1 MEIDIRHICKLAV
14 LAVSIALPTLAQ
26 AAWPERPVVVLV
38 PFAPGGINDVLARLT
53 AERLQA
59 AFGRSFVVENEPG
72 AAGILAASRVAR
84 AQPDGYT
91 LFFSTIS
98 QIAIAPFTHKI
109 DFDPLKDFKPISI
122 VATTPFVITV
132 GKSFPASSLAEFAV
146 YVRSRPGQ
154 LTFGSAGTG
163 SLTHLASEV
172 FLKSARL
179 SMVHVPY
186 KGVLPAFTD
195 LLAGHVEM
203 LAASPVELRPYFGT
217 DTVKLLAVTGAKRS
231 RYLPDVPAVAE
242 QFPAPEVVTWNG
254 LLAPARTPPDVID
267 ALSRE
272 LGAVE
277 RNPEFRKRLTDL
289 GVDPE
294 IDSPDEFARIIA
306 ADHERWREIIRDL
319 GLKVQ

>member
-1 MEIDIRHICKLAV
+1 MRHIFRFAV
-14 LAVSIALPTLAQ
+14 LVLSIVLPTLAD

-38 PFAPGGINDVLARLT
+38 PFPAGGINDVLARLT

-72 AAGILAASRVAR
+72 AAGVIAAQRVAR
-84 AQPDGYT
+84 SQPDGYT

-109 DFDPLKDFKPISI
+109 DFDPIKDFKPISI
-122 VATTPFVITV
+122 VATTPFIITV
-132 GKSFPASSLAEFAV
+132 GKSFPASSLAEFAA
-146 YVRSRPGQ
+146 YVRSKPGQ

-195 LLAGHVEM
+195 LLAGHIDM

-217 DTVKLLAVTGAKRS
+217 DTVKVLAVTGAKRS
-231 RYLPDVPAVAE
+231 RYLPDVPAVSE

-254 LLAPARTPPDVID
+254 LLAPARTPGDVID

-272 LGAVE
+272 IGAAG
-277 RNPEFRKRLTDL
+277 RSPEFQKRLTDL
-289 GVDPE
+289 GVDPQFNT
-294 IDSPDEFARIIA
+294 PDEFARIIA
-306 ADHERWREIIRDL
+306 TDHDRWRGIIRDL
-319 GLKVQ
+319 GLQIQ

>member
-1 MEIDIRHICKLAV
+1 MRHIFRLAV
-14 LAVSIALPTLAQ
+14 LVVSVALPTLAD

-38 PFAPGGINDVLARLT
+38 PFAAGGISDVLARLT

-59 AFGRSFVVENEPG
+59 AFGRTFVVENEPG
-72 AAGILAASRVAR
+72 AAGIIAAQRVAR
-84 AQPDGYT
+84 SQPDGYT

-109 DFDPLKDFKPISI
+109 DFDPIKDFKPISM
-122 VATTPFVITV
+122 VATTPFIITV
-132 GKSFPASSLAEFAV
+132 GKSFPASSLAEFAA
-146 YVRSRPGQ
+146 YVRSKPGQ

-172 FLKSARL
+172 FLNSAGL

-195 LLAGHVEM
+195 LLAGHIEM

-231 RYLPDVPAVAE
+231 RYLPDVPAVSE

-254 LLAPARTPPDVID
+254 PLAPARTPPDVID

-272 LGAVE
+272 IGAAG
-277 RNPEFRKRLTDL
+277 RSPEFQKRLTDL
-289 GVDPE
+289 GVDPQFNT
-294 IDSPDEFARIIA
+294 PDEFARIIA
-306 ADHERWREIIRDL
+306 TDHDRWRGIIRDL
-319 GLKVQ
+319 GLQVQ

>member
-1 MEIDIRHICKLAV
+1 MKLMRHLLKLALLV
-14 LAVSIALPTLAQ
+14 VGVALPTLAN
-26 AAWPERPVVVLV
+26 AAWPERPVALLV
-38 PFAPGGINDVLARLT
+38 PFAPGGINDVLARIT

-59 AFGRSFVVENEPG
+59 AFGRTFVVENEPG
-72 AAGILAASRVAR
+72 AAGIIAAQRVAR
-84 AQPDGYT
+84 APPDGYT

-109 DFDPLKDFKPISI
+109 GFDPIKDFKPIAI
-122 VATTPFVITV
+122 VATTPFIITV
-132 GKSFPASSLAEFAV
+132 DKSFPAGSLAEFAT
-146 YVRSRPGQ
+146 YVRSKPGE

-186 KGVLPAFTD
+186 NGVLLAFND
-195 LLAGHVEM
+195 LLAGHIQM

-217 DTVKLLAVTGAKRS
+217 DMVKLLAVTGANRS
-231 RYLPDVPAVAE
+231 RFLPEVPAISE

-254 LLAPARTPPDVID
+254 LLAPARTPPNVID

-272 LGAVE
+272 IAAAE
-277 RNPEFRKRLTDL
+277 RSPEFQKRLADL
-289 GVDPE
+289 GVDPASSGPE
-294 IDSPDEFARIIA
+294 EFAKIIA
-306 ADHERWREIIRDL
+306 ADHERWRGIIGDL
-319 GLKVQ
+319 GLKIQ